1 MIKHMFRHLQ
11 IMKKTIDTQFQ
22 HALFTKPPN
31 ANINHFSGYLT
42 DLENLP
48 LSTDGIPVKNN
59 NLILRG
65 CVLRNTDSI
74 TAVVVYS
81 GCNTKAVLNNNDPR
95 KKVSYLERL
104 MNRDVIWCVVLLII
118 LCLSAAVASVLWERE
133 TSSVVWTDWYN
144 KKGGD
149 VEESRNNFSAG
160 FFIFLT
166 MVILLQILIP
176 ISLYVSIELVK
187 LAQVIIL

>member
-1 MIKHMFRHLQ
+1 
-11 IMKKTIDTQFQ
+11 
-22 HALFTKPPN
+22 
-31 ANINHFSGYLT
+31 
-42 DLENLP
+42 
-48 LSTDGIPVKNN
+48 
-59 NLILRG
+59 
-65 CVLRNTDSI
+65 
-74 TAVVVYS
+74 
-81 GCNTKAVLNNNDPR
+81 
-95 KKVSYLERL
+95 